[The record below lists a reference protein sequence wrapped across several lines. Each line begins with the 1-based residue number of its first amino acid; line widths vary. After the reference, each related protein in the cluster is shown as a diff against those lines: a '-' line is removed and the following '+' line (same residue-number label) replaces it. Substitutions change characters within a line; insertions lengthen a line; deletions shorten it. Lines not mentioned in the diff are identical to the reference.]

1 MTPFEWL
8 SVGVGVVSVLG
19 VWLTGI
25 AWWHGRAT
33 NKLITSSAEGTQALS
48 TTTTT
53 NTQTIL
59 ERMDQQANQRQREMM
74 EAIQA
79 LKR

>member
-1 MTPFEWL
+1 MTPLEWF

-33 NKLITSSAEGTQALS
+33 NKLISSTAEGTQALI

-53 NTQTIL
+53 NTQAIL

>member
-1 MTPFEWL
+1 MSPLEWF
-8 SVGVGVVSVLG
+8 SVGIGVVSVLG
-19 VWLTGI
+19 VWLTAL

-33 NKLITSSAEGTQALS
+33 NKLITSSAQGTQALITQ
-48 TTTTT
+48 TTA

-59 ERMDQQANQRQREMM
+59 ERIDQQSNQRQREMM
-74 EAIQA
+74 EAIQS